1 MSINN
6 KELKKTIKPSVFDD
20 IRDKTKPIR
29 DSIATNMKSFG
40 KINLKNGPALSK
52 LKTLK
57 IDGAMTAVWK
67 SITPQISPDSKI

>member
-6 KELKKTIKPSVFDD
+6 EQLKKTIKPSVFDE

-40 KINLKNGPALSK
+40 KINLKKGPALSE

-57 IDGAMTAVWK
+57 IDGAMIAV
-67 SITPQISPDSKI
+67 

>member
-1 MSINN
+1 MSINS
-6 KELKKTIKPSVFDD
+6 KEPKKTIKPNAFDE

-29 DSIATNMKSFG
+29 DSIETNMKSFG
-40 KINLKNGPALSK
+40 KINLKNGPALSE

-67 SITPQISPDSKI
+67 SITPQIKPESKI